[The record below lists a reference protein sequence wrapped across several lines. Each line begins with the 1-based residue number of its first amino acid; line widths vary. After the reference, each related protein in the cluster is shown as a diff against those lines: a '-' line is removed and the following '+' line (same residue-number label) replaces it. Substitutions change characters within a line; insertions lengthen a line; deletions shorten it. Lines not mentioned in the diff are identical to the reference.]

1 MQSGVR
7 FLFYSVWAVLMTA
20 LTYILGAASL
30 KVLRRN
36 SGRLI
41 YWGLTVALSVALF
54 AFGFQLL
61 AVAFLSLVLLMGV
74 FAELEELGLA
84 FHVSAFFTLVI
95 NSLIWT
101 GTFLFWMSMTGP
113 KWSTTILTAVEN
125 MLKPL
130 ETYNPGLQL
139 KYYDL
144 MLQLPSIILMMWMAA
159 LYLAILLESRGL
171 MRRDHSRD
179 PLMPAG
185 SAPESAPMRDQ
196 LKEFRVPDA
205 CVWIFILALL
215 GKFGGFSNQA
225 VEAVSANA
233 LNVCFTLF
241 FFQGIAV
248 VGRTLEKLRVG
259 LIWQSLFMVLIVVY
273 LFLFVSVLGLT
284 DYWFDFRAKFA
295 KGANKNEEFEREI

>member
-1 MQSGVR
+1 MTKLQSGVR

-30 KVLRRN
+30 KVLRRH

-54 AFGFQLL
+54 AFGFKLL
-61 AVAFLSLVLLMGV
+61 AVAYLSLVLLMGV

-101 GTFLFWMSMTGP
+101 GTFLFWMSVTGP
-113 KWSTTILTAVEN
+113 KWSTTVLTAVEN

-130 ETYNPGLQL
+130 ETYNPGLQV

-144 MLQLPSIILMMWMAA
+144 MLQLPSVILMMWMAA
-159 LYLAILLESRGL
+159 LYLAILLESRFVRL
-171 MRRDHSRD
+171 DSEKTVTV
-179 PLMPAG
+179 
-185 SAPESAPMRDQ
+185 ESLPMRDQ

-225 VEAVSANA
+225 VEAISANA
-233 LNVCFTLF
+233 LNVSFTLF

-248 VGRTLEKLRVG
+248 IGRTFEKLRVG
-259 LIWQSLFMVLIVVY
+259 LIWQTLFMVLIVVY
-273 LFLFVSVLGLT
+273 LFLFVSVLGLM
-284 DYWFDFRAKFA
+284 DYWFDFRARFA